1 MAIIGGKS
9 CLAIRLSRT
18 TGTRMLLP
26 SAWLPS
32 RKIMNGVGLLAS
44 YWAGTYTAQ
53 LCGVPG

>member
-32 RKIMNGVGLLAS
+32 RKIMNGVGLPAS
-44 YWAGTYTAQ
+44 YSAGT
-53 LCGVPG
+53 